1 MKKIAK
7 QTYDDW
13 AKEFEESFWSKT
25 MGWGMAFCN
34 QFNVENDALWSEDN
48 RMLAEITIFEQY
60 VGADLE
66 PEQQKDTEFDFTPY
80 PTITEEAQQAI
91 LDYVNKGED
100 PGGFLNSV
108 LCNDLVNAVGRADDQ
123 EFAMIRD
130 LVNFVYKNMPY
141 ETWGNHKAVAAYQR
155 RFEVKT
161 TEKENV

>member
-1 MKKIAK
+1 VKKIAK
-7 QTYDDW
+7 QTYDEW

-34 QFNVENDALWSEDN
+34 QFNVENDSLWAEDN
-48 RMLAEITIFEQY
+48 RGLAEVLIFEQY
-60 VGADLE
+60 VDEAATPD
-66 PEQQKDTEFDFTPY
+66 PVQDTEFDFTPY

-108 LCNDLVNAVGRADDQ
+108 LCNDLVNAVGRAGDQ